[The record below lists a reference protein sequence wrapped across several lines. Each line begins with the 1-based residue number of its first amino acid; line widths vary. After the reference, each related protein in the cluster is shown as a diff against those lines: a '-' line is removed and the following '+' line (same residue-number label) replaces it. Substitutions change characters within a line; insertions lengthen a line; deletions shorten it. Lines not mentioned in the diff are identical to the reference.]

1 MADRNPEGSSGM
13 KKQDSVRKF
22 EYRPSRTAG
31 GFDLE
36 FIADGKTITGFCK
49 DLSEEGIRA
58 TLDGPVVVGSFG
70 LVVFRH
76 STGTLELEAQVA
88 YIDKLHIGIVF
99 LFQTAWERTAINNLI
114 ALIQDIPGESMVVP
128 FS

>member
-1 MADRNPEGSSGM
+1 MNN
-13 KKQDSVRKF
+13 QDSVRKF

-31 GFDLE
+31 GFDFE
-36 FIADGKTITGFCK
+36 FIAEGKTISGFCK

-58 TLDGPVVVGSFG
+58 KLDGPVVVGSFG
-70 LVVFRH
+70 LVVLRH
-76 STGTLELEAQVA
+76 SGGELELEAQVA
-88 YIDKLHIGIVF
+88 YIDKFHVGIVF

-114 ALIQDIPGESMVVP
+114 ASIQDIPGESMIVP